1 MMPSSRGQVVNY
13 LLKNVVKPFGR
24 RDGRSPDVAWVRA
37 CVARAARLALPIP
50 GVSVRPGR
58 LADLPG
64 EWVEPLGGRA
74 TRTILYLHGGGYF
87 FGSPTTHRS
96 LTRALAKL
104 SGCRIFALRY
114 RLAPEFPFP
123 AAHEDAL
130 AAYRGLL
137 ETGHDHRDIV
147 LAGDSAGGGLALSTL
162 VALRDGGQ
170 PLPAAV
176 VCFSPWTDLA
186 ATGGS
191 IETNDRHCAMFYGAD
206 IATSARLYAGQ
217 ACPQHPLISPLY
229 ADLAGLPPML
239 VHVSDSE
246 VLLDDSTRIAA
257 RARAAGVTVE
267 LRIWKNLPHV
277 WQLFS
282 PVMPEARRSLWQA
295 AEFIDGHTQGRWAPP
310 YFTY

>member
-1 MMPSSRGQVVNY
+1 MPSSRSQVVNY

-24 RDGRSPDVAWVRA
+24 SGGRGPDVAWVRA
-37 CVARAARLALPIP
+37 SVARAARLAVPIP
-50 GVSVRPGR
+50 GVVVRPSR

-64 EWVEPLGGRA
+64 EWVESLGGRA
-74 TRTILYLHGGGYF
+74 TRTILYFHGGGYF

-96 LTRALAKL
+96 LTRPLAKL
-104 SGCRIFALRY
+104 SGCRVFALRY

-130 AAYRGLL
+130 AAYLGLL
-137 ETGHDHRDIV
+137 EAGEDPHEIV

-162 VALRDGGQ
+162 VALRDRGL

-186 ATGGS
+186 ATGRS
-191 IETNDRHCAMFYGAD
+191 LDTNDAHCAMFYGAD

-217 ACPQHPLISPLY
+217 ASPEHPLISPLY
-229 ADLAGLPPML
+229 ADLGGLPPML

-246 VLLDDSTRIAA
+246 VLLDDSTRLAE
-257 RARAAGVTVE
+257 RAKQAGVRVE
-267 LRIWKNLPHV
+267 LAVWKSLPHV

-282 PVMPEARRSLWQA
+282 PLMPEARRSLVQA
-295 AEFIDGHTQGRWAPP
+295 ADFIDRHTRRHWVPP
-310 YFTY
+310 YFTF